1 MFNWINSN
9 LDIVFFLYG
18 LAFVVMGVSI
28 FFQPKKGSEFRL
40 GKILWLLACFGI
52 IHGVNEW
59 LDMWAII
66 KGRGQLL
73 DIIRW
78 FNLAVSYWFLF
89 EFGRRLLRI
98 HSEEMPR
105 WQKSARRYLI
115 WYLSPA
121 TGLLI
126 FAVAVMSDDFWK
138 TGSTLIRY
146 LFGFPGALLTGI
158 CLLSYYLNQIGKLK
172 PLNVGENFLGLC
184 ISFIIYGFLGGLIT
198 PPGTFF
204 PSNILNT
211 ESFLLTVGV
220 PVQLFRAATA
230 ISAAYHIVRILR
242 IFNWELIGR
251 LETAIEETDTA
262 REQLEIKV
270 RERTGELNNSNEHL
284 RQTKTRL
291 ELLLE
296 SVPMIIY
303 SCRIEGDQFIP
314 TYVSSRSN
322 DFFTSGS
329 NECLHKT
336 DWWLERIHP
345 EDRDQVLSK
354 FRGKL
359 FQDDHVNHEYRF
371 RDKNGTYRWL
381 QDHVKLI
388 RDKDGQPLEIVGSWL
403 DITERKKQE
412 NLVTHMAYHD
422 DLTGL
427 PNKSLLID
435 RFNQIVPR
443 MKRHKLRAAILFIDL
458 NRFKIINDTLG
469 HSEGD
474 GVLKEVASRLS
485 GCIRSSDTVARLG
498 GDEFVML
505 FPEINRTEDVSM
517 LAERVFT
524 ALEPPIKLKEHEF
537 TITVSIG
544 TCICPDDGDQL
555 ETLLNRADS
564 AMYRAKEEK
573 QNSYKIYT
581 MDMSVNS
588 IERLKMEENLRRA
601 FENNEFLLHYQP
613 QMDIDE
619 EGIVGIEALIRW
631 DNPSK
636 GLIPPG
642 MFIPLAEDTG
652 LIIPLGDWISD
663 TACKQNKIWI
673 DKGLNP
679 VPMAINVSRLQFKQ
693 RDFVNTIRRIID
705 EAGLDPKLMEIEI
718 TESVIMDNFKATIK
732 LLQELR
738 EFGVRIAI
746 DDFGVGYSSLG
757 YLKDMPVD
765 ILKID
770 QSFVNNV
777 AVDGNSRAIC
787 NAIISMANSLNID
800 VIAEG
805 VETLEQLMIL
815 KELNCKKI
823 QGYLISRPVPAKD
836 FETFLKKDWQLTT
849 TTPFTRSIY

>member
-1 MFNWINSN
+1 MFNWINPN
-9 LDIVFFLYG
+9 LDVVFFLYG
-18 LAFVVMGVSI
+18 LAFVVMGLSI
-28 FFQPKKGSEFRL
+28 FFQPRKGSDFRI
-40 GKILWLLACFGI
+40 GSILWLLAGFGI

-66 KGRGQLL
+66 KGRGQFT

-98 HSEEMPR
+98 HPEEMPR
-105 WQKSARRYLI
+105 WQKSAGRYLV
-115 WYLSPA
+115 WYLSPV

-126 FAVAVMSDDFWK
+126 FILAVMSDDFWK

-146 LFGFPGALLTGI
+146 LFGFPGSLLTGI
-158 CLLSYYLNQIGKLK
+158 CLLSYYRNQIGKLK
-172 PLNVGENFLGLC
+172 PFNVGNNFLGLC
-184 ISFIIYGFLGGLIT
+184 VSFIIYGILGGLIT
-198 PPGTFF
+198 PSGTFF

-211 ESFLLTVGV
+211 ELFLLTVGV
-220 PVQLFRAATA
+220 PVQLFRATAA
-230 ISAAYHIVRILR
+230 ISAAYHMVSILK
-242 IFNWELIGR
+242 IFNWEMVGR
-251 LETAIEETDTA
+251 LERAIEETTTA
-262 REQLEIKV
+262 KEQLEIKV
-270 RERTGELNNSNEHL
+270 RERTEELNNSNEHL

-303 SCRIEGDQFIP
+303 SCKIEGDEFIP
-314 TYVSSRSN
+314 TYVSSKSN
-322 DFFTSGS
+322 DFITDGS
-329 NECLHKT
+329 DECLHKP
-336 DWWLERIHP
+336 DWWSERIHP
-345 EDRDQVLSK
+345 EDRDQVFSR
-354 FRGKL
+354 FPGKL
-359 FQDDHVNHEYRF
+359 FQDDRINHEYRF
-371 RDKNGTYRWL
+371 LDKNGTYRWIH
-381 QDHVKLI
+381 DHVKLI
-388 RDKDGQPLEIVGSWL
+388 RDNNGQPIEIVGSWL

-412 NLVTHMAYHD
+412 SLVTHMAYHD

-427 PNKSLLID
+427 PNKNLLID

-443 MKRHKLRAAILFIDL
+443 IKRYKLRAAILFIDL

-469 HSEGD
+469 HSVGD
-474 GVLKEVASRLS
+474 EVLKEVALRLS
-485 GCIRSSDTVARLG
+485 KCIRSSDTLSRLG
-498 GDEFVML
+498 GDEFVIL
-505 FPEINRTEDVSM
+505 FPEINSTEDVSM

-524 ALEPPIKLKEHEF
+524 ALEPSIKLKEHEF
-537 TITVSIG
+537 TITASIG

-573 QNSYKIYT
+573 QNSYKFYT

-588 IERLKMEENLRRA
+588 IETLKMEEKLRRA

-613 QMDIDE
+613 QVDIDKE
-619 EGIVGIEALIRW
+619 VIAGIEVLVRW
-631 DNPSK
+631 DNPGM

-642 MFIPLAEDTG
+642 KFIPLAEDTG
-652 LIIPLGDWISD
+652 LIIPLGEWIAS
-663 TACKQNKIWI
+663 TAYKQNKIWQ

-679 VPMAINVSRLQFKQ
+679 VPMAINVSKLQFKQ
-693 RDFVNTIRRIID
+693 KDFVNTISRIIS
-705 EAGLDPKLMEIEI
+705 EAGLDPKLLEIEI
-718 TESVIMDNFKATIK
+718 TESVIMDDFNATIK
-732 LLQELR
+732 LLKELR

-777 AVDGNSRAIC
+777 TFDENSRAIC

-800 VIAEG
+800 IIAEG
-805 VETLEQLMIL
+805 VETIEQLRIL

-836 FETFLKKDWQLTT
+836 FEIFLKKDWQFTT
-849 TTPFTRSIY
+849 NQDMELR